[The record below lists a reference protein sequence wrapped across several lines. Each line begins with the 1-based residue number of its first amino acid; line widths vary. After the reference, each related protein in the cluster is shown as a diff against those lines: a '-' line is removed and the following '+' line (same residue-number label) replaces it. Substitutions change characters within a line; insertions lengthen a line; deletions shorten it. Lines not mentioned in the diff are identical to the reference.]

1 MCSIHLQHTVD
12 SHMRRRIHACHMRRR
27 IHACHMKRKIHAC
40 HMRRRIHLLTRP
52 WTLTTDPSFI
62 CTGFTLGETSGSVFE
77 ATNLS
82 GSVSEAFILS
92 VRARVSKASF
102 IAVLSAR
109 ACSRLRGGGYKHC
122 HMRRRIHACNMR
134 VVRARLLQAACQRF
148 HVICGGGY
156 MHCVI

>member
-12 SHMRRRIHACHMRRR
+12 SHMRRRIHALCHMKTR

-109 ACSRLRGGGYKHC
+109 ACSRLRANAFMSYVEENTC
-122 HMRRRIHACNMR
+122 IVSYEDEDTCMPYEEEDTCI
-134 VVRARLLQAACQRF
+134 VV
-148 HVICGGGY
+148 
-156 MHCVI
+156 